1 MKMHLCRSSVA
12 LLFLTAASISAT
24 AASEIEA
31 FGPAE
36 PVTLT
41 DAQRAKIL
49 RAIVSGHSVN
59 TPGGKERVIGEPNKP
74 AATIQSLP
82 APSHGELSVG
92 GAVPETLP
100 LTPLPDSVAVE
111 VPAVRHLSYALIN
124 GRLFLI
130 DPATSIVLSDISQ

>member
-74 AATIQSLP
+74 AATTHSLP
-82 APSHGELSVG
+82 APSHDHHRLASD
-92 GAVPETLP
+92 PETSSAI
-100 LTPLPDSVAVE
+100 PDPKASHTAVL
-111 VPAVRHLSYALIN
+111 RH
-124 GRLFLI
+124 R
-130 DPATSIVLSDISQ
+130 